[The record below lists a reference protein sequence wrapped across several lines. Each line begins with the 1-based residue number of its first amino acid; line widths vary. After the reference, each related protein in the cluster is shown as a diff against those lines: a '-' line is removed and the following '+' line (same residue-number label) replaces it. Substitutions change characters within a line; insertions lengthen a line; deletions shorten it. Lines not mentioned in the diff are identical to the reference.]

1 MTTKAKDSA
10 ASSKDAKGA
19 APRSGG
25 TVKSERHGNVT
36 LLTLSYPERRNA
48 LSMPLRDAFAEQ
60 LQAALD
66 DPDCRVIV
74 LTGEGDHFCSGGDI
88 SSFGGITAPAGR
100 PRLQKIHRVVRML
113 VRGEKPVIAA
123 VEGHAAGAGLCI
135 AACCDIVVA
144 SREAKFSCTFNKIG
158 LLPDLG
164 GLWAVPQRMGL
175 GRTKMLMM
183 SGRVLDAEPASR
195 QGLVDELCEPG
206 KALDTAMQLAS
217 EIAANA
223 PLSHGLIKSAL
234 ARGPMPLEDLLA
246 LEVDAQAVLFGSED
260 FQEGTKAFMEKR
272 KPAFKGR

>member
-1 MTTKAKDSA
+1 MATE
-10 ASSKDAKGA
+10 AKGGGSA
-19 APRSGG
+19 STGG
-25 TVKSERHGNVT
+25 TVKSERRGKVT
-36 LLTLSYPERRNA
+36 ILSLSYPERRNA
-48 LSMPLRDAFAEQ
+48 LSMPLRAAFAEQ
-60 LQAALD
+60 LQAAMD
-66 DPDCRVIV
+66 DTECRVIV
-74 LTGEGDHFCSGGDI
+74 LTGEGAHFCSGGDI
-88 SSFGGITAPAGR
+88 SGFGDVGPPAGR
-100 PRLQKIHRVVRML
+100 SRMQSIHRVVRML

-144 SREAKFSCTFNKIG
+144 SRDSKFSCTFNKIG

-175 GRTKMLMM
+175 GRSKMLMM
-183 SGRVLDAEPASR
+183 SGRVLDGETASR

-206 KALDTAMQLAS
+206 QALETALALAG
-217 EIAANA
+217 EIADNA

-260 FQEGTKAFMEKR
+260 FREGTRAFMEKR